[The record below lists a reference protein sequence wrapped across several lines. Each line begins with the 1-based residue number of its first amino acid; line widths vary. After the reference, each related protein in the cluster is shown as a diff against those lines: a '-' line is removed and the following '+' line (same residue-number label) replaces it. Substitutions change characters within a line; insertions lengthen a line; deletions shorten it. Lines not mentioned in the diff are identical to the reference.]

1 MRDSD
6 SSAPSAIAGATRWLR
21 RWGRR
26 TAALTQEGDPPVST
40 FLADQ
45 AENLT
50 VEGPSATFTYR
61 RMGPHGGVP
70 LVLMNR
76 FKGTIDWWDPKFLDI
91 LSAEHDVI
99 VFDYVA
105 IGYTT
110 GEARSSIEAFAD
122 GAIEFIEALGL
133 PQVDLLGWSLG
144 GNVAQHV
151 VLRRPDLVRKLV
163 IGGNTPGGT
172 IPGAPETDAR
182 VFEIMVKEEPDEA
195 DILYLFYP
203 DTEAGRA
210 SGREHLANV
219 MTRMKAGSPS
229 VSDEAAAGLVKV
241 VEGIISTPIDQVKA
255 NLESIK
261 HPVLYAN
268 GMQDVMVPAL
278 GSFLAAQHLDSAK
291 LVIYSDA
298 GHAFLFQHAEE
309 FVTEVANF
317 LAS

>member
-1 MRDSD
+1 M
-6 SSAPSAIAGATRWLR
+6 
-21 RWGRR
+21 
-26 TAALTQEGDPPVST
+26 ST

-61 RMGPHGGVP
+61 RMGPRGGLP

-76 FKGTIDWWDPKFLDI
+76 FKGTIDWWDPKFLDL
-91 LSAEHDVI
+91 LSAEHDVV
-99 VFDYVA
+99 VFDYVG

-110 GEARSSIEAFAD
+110 GEACSTIEGLAD
-122 GAIEFIEALGL
+122 GAIEFVEALGL

-144 GNVAQHV
+144 GNVAQHF
-151 VLRRPDLVRKLV
+151 VLKRSDLVRKVV

-182 VFEIMVKEEPDEA
+182 VFEIMVKEEPTTD

-203 DTEAGRA
+203 DDEAGRA
-210 SGREHLANV
+210 AGHEHFANV
-219 MTRMKAGSPS
+219 STRLKAGSPE
-229 VSDEAAAGLVKV
+229 VSDEASAGLVK
-241 VEGIISTPIDQVKA
+241 ISEQILGTPLETVKA
-255 NLESIK
+255 NLDSIK

-268 GMQDVMVPAL
+268 GMQDVMVPAQ
-278 GSFLAAQHLDSAK
+278 GSFLATQHLDSAK
-291 LVIYSDA
+291 LVIYGDA
-298 GHAFLFQHAEE
+298 GHAFLFQHAED

-317 LAS
+317 LAG